1 MRSRRTR
8 VYGITALMGILVVSF
23 FAIYFRTYA
32 IHGGPFLH
40 FGSPREIAKRVV
52 ENRIKDQLS
61 KTPKR
66 EITEASEREREKK
79 LAELAEQAIRKDP
92 VQYNAAIETVAQSLS
107 KGVPWS
113 WRLKYLSEADPYHY
127 LYQTEQVLETGQSG
141 ARRSWKVLSPLGM
154 APVGFWEPFLLHP
167 YVGAFYYK
175 CLSRFFPDITVVEA
189 VAYGS
194 LFLVFLI
201 PFVFWLFSRAIGLG
215 LLASI
220 FGMTTLALSPIFIQ
234 RTTLGWY
241 DTDPYNHLFP
251 LAILSL
257 VLMAMRQGKNILL
270 YALSAACLTGLYVLF
285 WHGWLFIFV
294 LTSGGLL
301 VSAGIMTLLGKMK
314 PPPVVRTAFRFLGG
328 YGSGTMV
335 FLALFITPA
344 GMVDSIRMAW
354 GAFQDFMFLKFDL
367 WPSILPTLGEIM
379 PTSVNGLIHKTGNYV
394 TFSFAILG
402 IALETRRVLLSKE
415 PYGLFRI
422 LFFVLVGMPLFLM
435 TLQSVRFAVL
445 LALPLSVFVG
455 FAAENLSRLLGP
467 WPWNS
472 PAPDFLAKCRKPAAI
487 LLMSLIFFTP
497 ILGAAHNSARESRLI
512 MDDVWF
518 RAFQQLRTRTPEDA
532 IVNSSWSPGY
542 FISAI
547 GRRRVPVDGGTQN
560 THVMYWLARAFFT
573 DDEDLSAGILR
584 MLDTRRDNAAE
595 FLERSG
601 MKTADAV
608 ELILKIVRLGRK
620 EAFSALPSSMT
631 AQQKN
636 AFLDRTHG
644 KEALPPM
651 YVSLD
656 SDLIEKNVALTRFAR
671 WDFRKAEAWRTRQKT
686 GLEAVWG
693 RLGNKTPPSYLQVFL
708 DITGKFLDYRPALPL
723 VSQEGD
729 ELTFGA
735 DPCVKVN
742 WAIKDTLI
750 AEPSK
755 KRITRPV
762 SLFYLDQGQLV
773 EKIYADPLTDLSV
786 LLFQDGKSL
795 YAVMADAKLIRS
807 MLFRLYYLQ
816 AEGLSFFK
824 PFISEGSLSGG
835 TCVRIFELDRSR
847 FPE

>member
-8 VYGITALMGILVVSF
+8 IYQITALIGLLAVSF
-23 FAIYFRTYA
+23 LAIYFRTYA
-32 IHGGPFLH
+32 IHGGPSLQ
-40 FGSPREIAKRVV
+40 FGSPRTIARKVV

-61 KTPKR
+61 KTR
-66 EITEASEREREKK
+66 AQEIAGASALEREKI
-79 LAELAEQAIRKDP
+79 LAELAKQGIQKDP
-92 VQYNAAIETVAQSLS
+92 AQYNAAIETVARSIP
-107 KGVPWS
+107 KGVPWD

-141 ARRSWKVLSPLGM
+141 ARKAGKVLNPLGL
-154 APVGFWEPFLLHP
+154 APNGSWEPFLLHP
-167 YVGAFYYK
+167 YVGALYYK
-175 CLSRFFPDITVVEA
+175 FLSRFFHDITVVEA

-201 PFVFWLFSRAIGLG
+201 PSVFWIFSRAIGLG
-215 LLASI
+215 LIASL
-220 FGMTTLALSPIFIQ
+220 FGMTTLVLSPIFIL
-234 RTTLGWY
+234 RTTFGWY
-241 DTDPYNHLFP
+241 DTDPYNDLFP

-257 VLMAMRQGKNILL
+257 VFMALKHGKRLLL
-270 YALSAACLTGLYVLF
+270 YALSAAFLTALYVLF
-285 WHGWLFIFV
+285 WHGWLFIFI

-301 VSAGIMTLLGKMK
+301 ASSGVMTLLNKMK
-314 PPPVVRTAFRFLGG
+314 PPPMARTAFRFLGG
-328 YGSGTMV
+328 YGFGTLV

-344 GMVDSIRMAW
+344 GIIDSIRMAW
-354 GAFQDFMFLKFDL
+354 GAFLDFTLPKFDL
-367 WPSILPTLGEIM
+367 WPSIFPTLGEVM
-379 PTSVNGLIHKTGNYV
+379 PVSVNGLISRTGNYV

-415 PYGLFRI
+415 PYGLFRV
-422 LFFVLVGMPLFLM
+422 LFFVLVGIPLFWM
-435 TLQSVRFAVL
+435 TLRSVRFAVL
-445 LALPLSVFVG
+445 LAIPLSVFVG

-467 WPWNS
+467 WPWNI
-472 PAPDFLAKCRKPAAI
+472 PAPDLAKCRKPAAV
-487 LLMSLIFFTP
+487 LLISLIFFTP
-497 ILGAAHNSARESRLI
+497 ILGAAHRSARESRLI

-532 IVNSSWSPGY
+532 IINSSWSPGY

-560 THVMYWLARAFFT
+560 SHVTYWLARAFFT
-573 DDEDLSAGILR
+573 NDEALSAGILR
-584 MLDTRRDNAAE
+584 MLDTGRDNAAE

-601 MKTADAV
+601 METAKAV
-608 ELILKIVRLGRK
+608 ELILRIVRLGRK

-631 AQQKN
+631 AQQKD
-636 AFLDRTHG
+636 AFLDMTHG

-656 SDLIEKNVALTRFAR
+656 SDLIEKNAALTRFAL
-671 WDFRKAEAWRTRQKT
+671 WDFRKAATWRTQQKT
-686 GLEAVWG
+686 GLKAVWD
-693 RLGNKTPPSYLQVFL
+693 RLGNKPPPSYLQAFL
-708 DITGKFLDYRPALPL
+708 DITGKYLDYRPAMPL

-735 DPCVKVN
+735 DPWVKVN

-755 KRITRPV
+755 NRITRPV
-762 SLFYLDQGQLV
+762 SLFYLDRGQLV

-786 LLFQDGKSL
+786 LLFKDGKSF

-847 FPE
+847 FRE